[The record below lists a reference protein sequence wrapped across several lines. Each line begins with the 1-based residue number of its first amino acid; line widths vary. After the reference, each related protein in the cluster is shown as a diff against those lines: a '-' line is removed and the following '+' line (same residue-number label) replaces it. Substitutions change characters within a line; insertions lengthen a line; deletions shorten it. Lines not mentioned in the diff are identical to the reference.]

1 MKGWLAYAVIV
12 VAIVLCV
19 GWLFTIAFPGERERA
34 AIQLSAIVVVVVQ
47 LGGFLALRLFDKRQ
61 MMVGWSA
68 TAVVRV
74 LTVIL
79 YSVLVAKVFGMPIAP
94 ALLSMTTF
102 FFLSTLVEPLLL
114 RV

>member
-12 VAIVLCV
+12 VTIVLV
-19 GWLFTIAFPGERERA
+19 GGWLFTFAFPGERERA

-47 LGGFLALRLFDKRQ
+47 LGGFLALRLFDSRQ
-61 MMVGWSA
+61 VMVGWSA
-68 TAVVRV
+68 TALVRV

-79 YSVLVAKVFGMPIAP
+79 YSVLVAKVLGMPMAP
-94 ALLSMTTF
+94 ALLSMATF
-102 FFLSTLVEPLLL
+102 FFLSTLIEPLLL